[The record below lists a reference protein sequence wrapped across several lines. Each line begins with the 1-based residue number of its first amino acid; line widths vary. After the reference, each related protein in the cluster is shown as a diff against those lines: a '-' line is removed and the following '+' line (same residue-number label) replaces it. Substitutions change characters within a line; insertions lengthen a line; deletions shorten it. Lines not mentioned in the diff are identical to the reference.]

1 MSIAISALTFVI
13 VIFSFTLSLFDI
25 NKQMELK
32 QVISENTRAAN
43 QNSLLEISEDYKNNE
58 VISTSLMLEKWL
70 TNFFDDNLSEVEE
83 LEINF
88 SMISTEP
95 PLFLVSVKGKS
106 SANAYLSAELYA
118 DIISGTTIIT
128 FEK

>member
-1 MSIAISALTFVI
+1 
-13 VIFSFTLSLFDI
+13 
-25 NKQMELK
+25 MELR

-43 QNSLLEISEDYKNNE
+43 QNSFLEISEDYKNNE

>member
-25 NKQMELK
+25 NKQMELR

-43 QNSLLEISEDYKNNE
+43 QNSFLEISEDYKNNE

>member
-25 NKQMELK
+25 NKQMELR

-118 DIISGTTIIT
+118 NIMSGTTIIT
-128 FEK
+128 YEK